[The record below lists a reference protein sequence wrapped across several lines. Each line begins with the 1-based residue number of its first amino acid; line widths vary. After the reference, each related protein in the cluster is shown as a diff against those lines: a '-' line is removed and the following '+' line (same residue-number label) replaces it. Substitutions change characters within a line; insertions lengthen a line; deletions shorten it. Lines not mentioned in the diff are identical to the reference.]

1 MSKLIEE
8 IKKIRKESLETELLK
23 SLNKKKE
30 TPVVIQKV
38 PVSNRFLDNKRQEDV
53 LDSLLEY
60 YKLKSFKSQIEDYI
74 KDISRSEPDF
84 YTLKLT
90 SDFIDSL
97 LTEYNNKNFIKLE
110 EKKIWTH
117 GQQRKE

>member
-23 SLNKKKE
+23 SLSKKKE

-53 LDSLLEY
+53 LDSMLEY
-60 YKLKSFKSQIEDYI
+60 YKIQTFKRQVEDYI

-90 SDFIDSL
+90 SDFIDTL
-97 LTEYNNKNFIKLE
+97 LTEYNDKNFIKLE
-110 EKKIWTH
+110 EKKIWIH
-117 GQQRKE
+117 GQLLKE

>member
-1 MSKLIEE
+1 MGKLIDE
-8 IKKIRKESLETELLK
+8 IKKIHKESLETELLK
-23 SLNKKKE
+23 SLSKKKE

-53 LDSLLEY
+53 LDSMLEY
-60 YKLKSFKSQIEDYI
+60 YKIQTFKRQVEDYI

-90 SDFIDSL
+90 SDFIDTL
-97 LTEYNNKNFIKLE
+97 LTEYNDKNFIKLE
-110 EKKIWTH
+110 EKKIWIH
-117 GQQRKE
+117 GQLHKE

>member
-1 MSKLIEE
+1 MGKLIDE
-8 IKKIRKESLETELLK
+8 IKKIHKESLETELLK
-23 SLNKKKE
+23 SLSKKKE

-53 LDSLLEY
+53 LDSMLEY
-60 YKLKSFKSQIEDYI
+60 YKIQTFKRQVEDYI

-90 SDFIDSL
+90 SDFIDTL
-97 LTEYNNKNFIKLE
+97 LTEYNDKNFIKLE
-110 EKKIWTH
+110 EKKIWIH
-117 GQQRKE
+117 GQRHKE

>member
-1 MSKLIEE
+1 MSKLIDE

-23 SLNKKKE
+23 SLNNKKKQ

-53 LDSLLEY
+53 LDSMLEY
-60 YKLKSFKSQIEDYI
+60 YKIQTFKRQVEDYI

-90 SDFIDSL
+90 SDFIDTL
-97 LTEYNNKNFIKLE
+97 LTEYNDKNFIKLE
-110 EKKIWTH
+110 EKKI
-117 GQQRKE
+117 

>member
-23 SLNKKKE
+23 SLSKKKE

-53 LDSLLEY
+53 LDSMLEY
-60 YKLKSFKSQIEDYI
+60 YKIQTFKRQVEDYI

-90 SDFIDSL
+90 SDFIDTL
-97 LTEYNNKNFIKLE
+97 LTEYNDKNFIKLE
-110 EKKIWTH
+110 EKKIWIH
-117 GQQRKE
+117 GQLHKE

>member
-23 SLNKKKE
+23 SLSKKKE

-53 LDSLLEY
+53 LYSMLEY
-60 YKLKSFKSQIEDYI
+60 YKIQTFKRQVEDYI

-90 SDFIDSL
+90 SDFIDTL
-97 LTEYNNKNFIKLE
+97 LTEYNDKNFIKLE
-110 EKKIWTH
+110 GKIIWIH
-117 GQQRKE
+117 GQLLKE

>member
-8 IKKIRKESLETELLK
+8 IKKIRKESLEAELLK

-53 LDSLLEY
+53 LDSMLEY
-60 YKLKSFKSQIEDYI
+60 YKLQTFKRQVEDYI

-90 SDFIDSL
+90 SDFIDTL
-97 LTEYNNKNFIKLE
+97 LTEYNDKNFIKLE
-110 EKKIWTH
+110 EEKI
-117 GQQRKE
+117 